1 MRFAA
6 IVLALTI
13 VMPLSAQEVAKV
25 GSKVPDIRLPA
36 TQVETVLPGAK
47 DNKTLS
53 LADFAG
59 KKNVVLFF
67 YPKALT
73 KGCTIESCGFRD
85 KLKDFQKLDT
95 VVIGISLDTLE
106 LQSKFTEKE
115 SLNFPLLADTEGKL
129 AKALGAA
136 KEGSKVAARYTF
148 VIDKTGTIR
157 QVYTKVSVADH
168 PNEVYNFVK
177 DNLAK

>member
-1 MRFAA
+1 MRLATT
-6 IVLALTI
+6 VLALAL
-13 VMPLSAQEVAKV
+13 VVPASAQELAKV
-25 GSKVPDIRLPA
+25 GSKAPDIRLPA

-47 DNKTLS
+47 DPQTLS
-53 LADFAG
+53 LADFVG

-106 LQSKFTEKE
+106 LQSKFTQKE
-115 SLNFPLLADTEGKL
+115 SLNFPLIADTEGKL
-129 AKALGAA
+129 AKALGAV
-136 KEGSKVAARYTF
+136 KEGSKNASRYTY
-148 VIDKTGTIR
+148 VIDKSGTIR
-157 QVYTKVSVADH
+157 QVYTKVAVADH